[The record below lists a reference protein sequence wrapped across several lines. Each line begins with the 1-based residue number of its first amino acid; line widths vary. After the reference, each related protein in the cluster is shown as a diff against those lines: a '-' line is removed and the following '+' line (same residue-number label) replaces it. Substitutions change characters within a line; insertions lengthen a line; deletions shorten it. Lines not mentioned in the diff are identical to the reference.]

1 MSILSYNEEEET
13 TEEIS
18 TSLENIGKA
27 LQLLAQRLREFND
40 SYEEFSTTVKENCI
54 NDDCNM

>member
-1 MSILSYNEEEET
+1 MPILSYSEEET

-27 LQLLAQRLREFND
+27 LQLLAQRLREFDD
-40 SYEEFSTTVKENCI
+40 SWEEFSTTLKENYI

>member
-1 MSILSYNEEEET
+1 MSILSYNEEEIT
-13 TEEIS
+13 KEIII
-18 TSLENIGKA
+18 SLEDTGRA